1 VVKEET
7 TPKTG
12 SLDELLGEERGEQ
25 WLLLGPPPTR
35 PPL

>member
-1 VVKEET
+1 VVKGET
-7 TPKTG
+7 MPETG
-12 SLDELLGEERGEQ
+12 SLDELLGEERGEE